1 MSEKERVSAPSHLDT
16 KEKFSPPPLLHW
28 VFFPAALLYHEL
40 LLRILDGQSLFFTG
54 SLLLVVLFA
63 LGTGFFLS
71 FLVNLLR
78 SRKAAAAV
86 TIALTAVWTILAC
99 VEYCCRSYFKT
110 YFSLGFMG
118 NMTGDVVTGFGS
130 SVLPDVVLP
139 RLPFILLFFVPLVL
153 YILLRRRLT
162 APEPLRRSALLFLLC
177 LSLLLGGIGGG
188 LARWGAYRDMYTYN
202 FAADTGVTHFGLN
215 AAVRLELTY
224 AVFGQ
229 PQPVFTPA
237 EAPDEPAVPASTSPV
252 VYDRNAMD
260 IDFNALAENASSSTV
275 ANMSLYFGSLTPSS
289 QNEYTGMFKGKNL
302 ILFTAEAFSPW
313 FISPEL
319 TPALYR
325 LTHEGFVCSNFY
337 QPAWGQS
344 TTGGEFAVM
353 TGLIP
358 TWVNG
363 NVSFYATSNNSMP
376 FALGNQFRAL
386 GYTTAA
392 YHDNIYNYYRRDKT
406 HPNLGYD
413 YQGQGSGLKLTE
425 DGGWPY
431 SDLEMI
437 QNTIHPFIDAY
448 VKDGTPFHTYYMT
461 VSGHGGY
468 GWGHAMAA
476 KNRAKAQAAYPDA
489 STQVQAYVAANLE
502 LENALA
508 YLLDALET
516 AGIADDTVICLAAD
530 HYPYLLSET
539 DTDYYNELRGVTD
552 TERDTSRYRNALI
565 LWCGSMDEPVQVDEP
580 CSAVD
585 IVPTLSNLF
594 GLTYDARLLSG
605 RDILDKNYDAASAS
619 GSIPLVI
626 LPTASGNSW
635 ATAAGVYEAS
645 TRTFT
650 ANPGVTVGSDYV
662 DAVNTRVSLQYK
674 YAQLL
679 VTYDY
684 YAIALPSADHVP
696 NAPQLPPPTPPEPE
710 PDDAGISE
718 PAYTPDV
725 PDVPEEPGMPEEP
738 NGSGEPDMPAQEGIS
753 NETA

>member
-1 MSEKERVSAPSHLDT
+1 MIEKENEHAVRT
-16 KEKFSPPPLLHW
+16 PLPGGRTHSVPLYW
-28 VFFPAALLYHEL
+28 LFFPAALLYHEL
-40 LLRILDGQSLFFTG
+40 LLRAFDAQTVFFDGALALIL
-54 SLLLVVLFA
+54 LFA
-63 LGTGFFLS
+63 VGTGLFWSLI
-71 FLVNLLR
+71 VNLLR
-78 SRKAAAAV
+78 RPRAAFIVSV
-86 TIALTAVWTILAC
+86 TVTALWSVLVC
-99 VEYCCRSYFKT
+99 VEYCCRSYFKS
-110 YFSLGFMG
+110 YFFLRFIG
-118 NMTGDVVTGFGS
+118 NMSENVVTGFGS
-130 SVLPDVVLP
+130 AIPEVVLP
-139 RLPFILLFFVPLVL
+139 RLPFILLAMLPVVGCV
-153 YILLRRRLT
+153 LLRRRI
-162 APEPLRRSALLFLLC
+162 APPQRMGWKPLLVLLV
-177 LSLLLGGIGGG
+177 LSLAFGGTGSVLAHGGM
-188 LARWGAYRDMYTYN
+188 YKTSYTYGFN
-202 FAADTGVTHFGLN
+202 ADAGVTHFGLN
-215 AAVRLELTY
+215 ATVRLEMTY
-224 AVFGQ
+224 ALFGQ
-229 PQPVFTPA
+229 P
-237 EAPDEPAVPASTSPV
+237 APDIQVPEDDSGDDTAVTAPV
-252 VYDRNAMD
+252 VYGKNAMD
-260 IDFNALAENASSSTV
+260 IDFDALAESASSSAV
-275 ANMSLYFGSLTPSS
+275 ANMSRYFGSLTPSS

-313 FISPEL
+313 FISEEL

-337 QPAWGQS
+337 QPGWGQS

-363 NVSFYATSNNSMP
+363 NVSFYATARNSMP

-392 YHDNIYNYYRRDKT
+392 YHDNIYNYYNRDKT

-413 YQGQGSGLKLTE
+413 YQGQGNGLKLTE
-425 DGGWPY
+425 DGSWPY
-431 SDLEMI
+431 SDLEML
-437 QNTIHPFIDAY
+437 QNTIGPYIDAY

-476 KNRAKAQAAYPDA
+476 KNRQKAQAAYPNA

-502 LENALA
+502 LESALA
-508 YLLDALET
+508 YLLEELEA

-530 HYPYLLSET
+530 HYPYLLSDT

-552 TERDTSRYRNALI
+552 SERDTSRYRNALI

-594 GLTYDARLLSG
+594 GLTYDSRLLSG
-605 RDILDKNYDAASAS
+605 RDILDKSYNASSAA

-626 LPTASGNSW
+626 LPTAGGNSW
-635 ATAAGVYEAS
+635 ATAAGIYEAS

-650 ANPGVTVGSDYV
+650 ANPGITVGEDYV
-662 DAVNTRVSLQYK
+662 SAINDRVSLQYH

-684 YAIALPSADHVP
+684 YAIALPQEGHTP
-696 NAPQLPPPTPPEPE
+696 NAPQLAPPAPAEPE
-710 PDDAGISE
+710 DGEEGAETPVPDD
-718 PAYTPDV
+718 TQPDV
-725 PDVPEEPGMPEEP
+725 SDGTAPEDGYVPPD
-738 NGSGEPDMPAQEGIS
+738 
-753 NETA
+753 ETQSE

>member
-1 MSEKERVSAPSHLDT
+1 MIEKENEHAART
-16 KEKFSPPPLLHW
+16 PLPDGRAHSVPLPW
-28 VFFPAALLYHEL
+28 LFFPAAVLYHEL
-40 LLRILDGQSLFFTG
+40 LLRAFDAQSVFFDGALALIL
-54 SLLLVVLFA
+54 LFA
-63 LGTGFFLS
+63 VGTGLFWSLI
-71 FLVNLLR
+71 VNLLR
-78 SRKAAAAV
+78 RPRAAFIVSV
-86 TIALTAVWTILAC
+86 TVTALWSVLVC
-99 VEYCCRSYFKT
+99 VEYCCRSYFKS
-110 YFSLGFMG
+110 YFFLRFIG
-118 NMTGDVVTGFGS
+118 NMSENVVTGFGS
-130 SVLPDVVLP
+130 AIPEVVLP
-139 RLPFILLFFVPLVL
+139 RLPFILLAMLPVVGCV
-153 YILLRRRLT
+153 LLRRRI
-162 APEPLRRSALLFLLC
+162 APPERMGWKPLLVLLA
-177 LSLLLGGIGGG
+177 LSLAFGGTGSVLAHGGM
-188 LARWGAYRDMYTYN
+188 YKTSYTYGFN
-202 FAADTGVTHFGLN
+202 ADAGVTHFGLN
-215 AAVRLELTY
+215 TTVRLEMTY
-224 AVFGQ
+224 ALFGQ
-229 PQPVFTPA
+229 P
-237 EAPDEPAVPASTSPV
+237 APDIQVPEDDGGDDTAVTAPV
-252 VYDRNAMD
+252 VYGKNAMD
-260 IDFNALAENASSSTV
+260 IDFDALAENASSSAV
-275 ANMSLYFGSLTPSS
+275 ANMSRYFGSLTPSS

-313 FISPEL
+313 FISEEL

-337 QPAWGQS
+337 QPGWGQS

-363 NVSFYATSNNSMP
+363 NVSFYATARNSMP

-392 YHDNIYNYYRRDKT
+392 YHDNIYNYYNRDKT

-425 DGGWPY
+425 DGSWPY
-431 SDLEMI
+431 SDLEML
-437 QNTIHPFIDAY
+437 QNTIDPYIDAY

-476 KNRAKAQAAYPDA
+476 KNRQKAQAAYPNA
-489 STQVQAYVAANLE
+489 SAQVQAYVAANLE
-502 LENALA
+502 LESALA
-508 YLLDALET
+508 YLLEELET

-530 HYPYLLSET
+530 HYPYLLSDT

-552 TERDTSRYRNALI
+552 SERDTSRYRNALI
-565 LWCGSMDEPVQVDEP
+565 LWCGSMGEPVQVDEP

-594 GLTYDARLLSG
+594 GLTYDSRLLSG
-605 RDILDKNYDAASAS
+605 RDILDKSYNASSAA

-626 LPTASGNSW
+626 LPTAGGNSW

-650 ANPGVTVGSDYV
+650 ANPGITVGEDYV
-662 DAVNTRVSLQYK
+662 SAINDRVSLQYH

-684 YAIALPSADHVP
+684 YAIALPQEGHTP
-696 NAPQLPPPTPPEPE
+696 NAPQLAPPAPAEPE
-710 PDDAGISE
+710 NGE
-718 PAYTPDV
+718 EGVETPAPDV
-725 PDVPEEPGMPEEP
+725 SDGTAPEDGYVPPDETQPE
-738 NGSGEPDMPAQEGIS
+738 
-753 NETA
+753 